1 MTVEEGDHAVVQKIG
16 RRDRRLAIIE
26 LGASNL
32 GVGVDKGLLVD
43 TPDPLQI
50 ANIER
55 VLGAA
60 VARMLALKFAMRLL
74 LGLGLFQRDEL
85 GLGQYQAFLGA
96 LGLQCFEPLVPSL
109 EVMTLPHATH
119 AGKRDREPVLPQLV
133 GDADLAES
141 RLLDGNRHDGVFD
154 LLCDAVFQHWL
165 LATDLLQRQLAAFV
179 VKLLAFRVDSDADF
193 FRVKGAAFLKGGIG
207 VVPPRVSD
215 EDGES
220 GPPQS
225 PGFPARNQGLGSWR
239 SSPWK

>member
-60 VARMLALKFAMRLL
+60 VARMLALKFAMDSFSVL
-74 LGLGLFQRDEL
+74 
-85 GLGQYQAFLGA
+85 AFSSATSWASVRTRPCLGA
-96 LGLQCFEPLVPSL
+96 LGLQCFEPLVHGL

-119 AGKRDREPVLPQLV
+119 AGRRDREPALPQLV

-165 LATDLLQRQLAAFV
+165 LAADLLQRQLAAFV
-179 VKLLAFRVDSDADF
+179 VKLLEAVEA
-193 FRVKGAAFLKGGIG
+193 VAAITHSC
-207 VVPPRVSD
+207 R
-215 EDGES
+215 
-220 GPPQS
+220 
-225 PGFPARNQGLGSWR
+225 LG
-239 SSPWK
+239 

>member
-32 GVGVDKGLLVD
+32 GIGVDKGLLVD

-60 VARMLALKFAMRLL
+60 VARMLALKFAMGLL

-96 LGLQCFEPLVPSL
+96 PGLQCFEPLVQGL

-119 AGKRDREPVLPQLV
+119 AGRRDRELYQLY
-133 GDADLAES
+133 
-141 RLLDGNRHDGVFD
+141 
-154 LLCDAVFQHWL
+154 
-165 LATDLLQRQLAAFV
+165 
-179 VKLLAFRVDSDADF
+179 
-193 FRVKGAAFLKGGIG
+193 
-207 VVPPRVSD
+207 VVPRWLSD
-215 EDGES
+215 DRRRAASFSE
-220 GPPQS
+220 
-225 PGFPARNQGLGSWR
+225 RTGSLAG
-239 SSPWK
+239 

>member
-1 MTVEEGDHAVVQKIG
+1 M
-16 RRDRRLAIIE
+16 
-26 LGASNL
+26 LG
-32 GVGVDKGLLVD
+32 D

-60 VARMLALKFAMRLL
+60 VARRLALKFAMRLL

-85 GLGQYQAFLGA
+85 GLGQSQAFLGA

-119 AGKRDREPVLPQLV
+119 AGRRYREPVLPQLV

-154 LLCDAVFQHWL
+154 LLCDAVFQHF
-165 LATDLLQRQLAAFV
+165 LQRQLAAFV
-179 VKLLAFRVDSDADF
+179 VKLLEAIEAVAAITHHLAGLAHIAKLLGKLQEPDLGIRWSWCSPI
-193 FRVKGAAFLKGGIG
+193 RRGGALRNPDRSA
-207 VVPPRVSD
+207 PRL
-215 EDGES
+215 GYRCAR
-220 GPPQS
+220 GPEHHLRLNLS
-225 PGFPARNQGLGSWR
+225 
-239 SSPWK
+239 